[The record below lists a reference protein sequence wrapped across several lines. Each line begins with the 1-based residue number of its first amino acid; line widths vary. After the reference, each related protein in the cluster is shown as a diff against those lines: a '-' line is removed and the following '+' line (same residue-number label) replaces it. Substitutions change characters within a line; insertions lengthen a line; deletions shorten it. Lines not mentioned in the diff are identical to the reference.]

1 MITLLKAVLTNLPH
15 LYIMVGSWFWQQ
27 KLTLRIINGTIVFM
41 RKKIVLLAA
50 FFAMIVSSAE
60 AKDTFRNPI
69 LTGMNP
75 DPSICRVGDDFY
87 LVTSTFEYYPG
98 LPIYHSKDLV
108 NWKLIGHALSTPTS
122 NPLKGAGTSGG
133 QYAPTLR
140 YHDGKFFIIGT
151 NYGGE
156 GSHGI
161 SIVSAENPA
170 GPWSEPVWVDQWW
183 VDPSLDFYDGKTYYL
198 TPDNNGSFLLGTID
212 VTTGKEEGPRVMIAS
227 GLGGSSPEGPHF
239 YKIGDYYYIMSAE
252 GGTGYEHREV
262 IQRSKHPY
270 GPYEPSPLNPVLSNM
285 NVPDHP
291 FQAIGHADLVQ
302 LQDGSWWAV
311 CLGIRPQNGK
321 YQHIGR
327 ETFLA
332 PITWSADGW
341 PKVSTDGVVK
351 EEYERPNLPW
361 HPWEKEP
368 ARDDFNGEKLS
379 LHWNF
384 LRNPYDKDWSLTA
397 NPGHLRL
404 NGSALSFKQNDSPA
418 FVGRRQTSLNAE
430 ISTKMS
436 FKPVAENEEAGLVIR
451 GNDKNHYDF
460 LVTKHDGEKVV
471 MMRKYLNDEVAEV
484 NYEPIPD
491 GDVILGISAT
501 PDEYSFWVK
510 DNEDSPSNLVSKAST
525 KNLSNE
531 VISGF
536 TGVYV
541 AMYASGNGKD
551 NTNPADFDWFE
562 FVEKDK

>member
-1 MITLLKAVLTNLPH
+1 MKK
-15 LYIMVGSWFWQQ
+15 
-27 KLTLRIINGTIVFM
+27 KLVS
-41 RKKIVLLAA
+41 LATFVALA
-50 FFAMIVSSAE
+50 FSSVAE
-60 AKDTFRNPI
+60 TETFRNPI

-108 NWKLIGHALSTPTS
+108 NWRIIGHALATPQS

-140 YHDGKFFIIGT
+140 YHDGMFYIIGT

-161 SIVSAENPA
+161 SIVSAKDPA
-170 GPWSEPVWVDQWW
+170 GPWSDPVWMDQWW
-183 VDPSLDFYDGKTYYL
+183 VDPSIDFYDGKTYYL
-198 TPDNNGSFLLGTID
+198 SPDNAGGFLLGTVD
-212 VTTGKEEGPRVMIAS
+212 VKTGKDIEARRKVAS

-262 IQRSKHPY
+262 IQRSRNPY
-270 GPYEPSPLNPVLSNM
+270 GPYEPSPINPVLSNM
-285 NVPDHP
+285 SVPDHP

-332 PITWSADGW
+332 PVTWTADGW
-341 PKVSTDGVVK
+341 PKVGKDGVVK

-361 HPWEKEP
+361 HPWAKEP
-368 ARDDFNGEKLS
+368 ARDDFDSSKLN
-379 LHWNF
+379 LHFNF

-397 NPGHLRL
+397 NPGYLRL

-418 FVGRRQTSLNAE
+418 FVGRRQTALNAE
-430 ISTKMS
+430 ISAKMS
-436 FKPVAENEEAGLVIR
+436 FVPTAENEEAGLVIR
-451 GNDKNHYDF
+451 GNDMNHYDL
-460 LVTKHDGEKVV
+460 LVTKRDGKRVA
-471 MMRKYLNDEVAEV
+471 MMRKYLDDKEREVKYVDVPE
-484 NYEPIPD
+484 
-491 GDVILGISAT
+491 GDVVLNIVST
-501 PDEYSFWVK
+501 PGEYKFYVRNK
-510 DNEDSPSNLVSKAST
+510 DGKSPRLVGSAST
-525 KNLSNE
+525 RDLSNE
-531 VISGF
+531 VITGF
-536 TGVYV
+536 TGVYI
-541 AMYASGNGKD
+541 AMYASGNGKA

-562 FVEKDK
+562 FIEKDK